1 MDMKAKRLNR
11 FASDISRI
19 NPIDMN
25 LRIVLFLFLLP
36 IFGFGQ
42 AQKWTLQQCL
52 EYALENNLDI
62 QQSQIQ
68 SAIQEENYLEQKQSI
83 YPNLN
88 FSSSY
93 TNNFG
98 LYVDPFTNE
107 LQKQKRT
114 LNISMGMNAGVSL
127 FSGLTNHHNIKSSKL
142 SFESSVMSYEAIKND
157 ISLNISTAF
166 LTILFNKEI
175 LKVAEEQVKVTT
187 EQVARTRE
195 LVNAGTLPRGNLYD
209 IQAQLA
215 TEEQNL
221 VAAEN
226 ELLNSLLNLA
236 QLLQLDQVVGFDIVT
251 PVLDFRDERLMQLS
265 PDQIFTTAVENQP
278 IIRSAQLDIL
288 SAEHSLSAARGSY
301 YPSLIM
307 NLGINSGAT
316 DITPDPISSQL
327 GDNVSE
333 RITLTLSVPIYNRRQ
348 VKSAVNRS
356 ELNLLSN
363 KMQLEQQ
370 KNQLLQTIQR
380 AYLDAVSSRKQ
391 YEADV
396 KSVEALQESFTY
408 TEERFNV
415 GVVNTLDY
423 NTAKNN
429 LTRAESNLLRSKYD
443 YIFKMMVL
451 EFYYSNKISL

>member
-1 MDMKAKRLNR
+1 MKAKRLNR

-19 NPIDMN
+19 NPISMN
-25 LRIVLFLFLLP
+25 LRIALFLFFLP
-36 IFGFGQ
+36 ILGFGQ
-42 AQKWTLQQCL
+42 AQKWTLQQCI
-52 EYALENNLDI
+52 EYALENNLDV

-114 LNISMGMNAGVSL
+114 LNISMGLSAGVTL
-127 FSGLTNHHNIKSSKL
+127 FSGLSTHHSIQSSKL
-142 SFESSVMSYEAIKND
+142 NFESSVMSYEAIKND

-195 LVNAGTLPRGNLYD
+195 LVNAGTLPRGNLFD

-236 QLLQLDQVVGFDIVT
+236 QLLQLDQVSGFDIVT

-288 SAEHSLSAARGSY
+288 SAEHGLSAARGGY
-301 YPSLIM
+301 YPSLFL
-307 NLGINSGAT
+307 NLGMNSGAT

-363 KMQLEQQ
+363 KMRLEQQ

-396 KSVEALQESFTY
+396 KSVQALQESFTY